1 MTWRFLVLSRRL
13 RLGFAGMLLL
23 GLGWGGFER
32 FVRSDGFRERVREAM
47 VRELER
53 ASGATVSIDEFRS
66 GTSRLSFDLVG
77 LEVRAPDSTRLPPVL
92 AVPEASV
99 RLGWKTLLGMQ
110 PSLESLRVND
120 PVVHVVVGDG
130 GASNIPTP
138 AAEGG
143 LPDLAIRH
151 FELNGGRL
159 VLNGE
164 EYGVHFSGSVLDFR
178 TEYDSGRET
187 YLLYATMSDPVWGV
201 GDDLAPTAARAEL
214 AASIGGSEI
223 EIRQVALYADDYSFS
238 AQGALAGR
246 DRPRFEG
253 TYSAQVEIGRFARW
267 VEGGPSLWSGTLST
281 EGRVHWDLRTG
292 RLDCTGSATG
302 AQIMYAGLEADAEFN
317 AAYESNGGSVKVT
330 EISGRTLGGDFSG
343 SALVTDL
350 LENPHFSA
358 SGTVNGI
365 QIGTMVAVAGMT
377 RLPWD
382 GVVEAGIEASGSP
395 AQGFEAALELAVT
408 PLGTASSLAIEGG
421 GSLRYRSRD
430 RIATISSLEIETP
443 NAVVSAVGSI
453 DLEGHG
459 EMEIQASM
467 ASRQAVERVL
477 AVVQPAAILPAP
489 APDGRY
495 SFRGSMRG
503 AAGRASAVVL
513 DGDFAIEDPVFG
525 DQQWE
530 RIAVTGTLSPS
541 GIEVRSGQ
549 LTDEKGGFSLYGQ
562 LPMQDDGALS
572 LVVSAEGVD
581 AGKLAKASGFGLP
594 IEGSLAMEL
603 KLSGTLRNPEAR
615 SEVQVNSPSLFGERF
630 EKLTAEV
637 LYDADGF
644 ELRNASLERGE
655 SVLRAQA
662 LMDPADQSIRIG
674 LETNRWPLDSFAWV
688 QLLAPGLTG
697 EVGFKLRGSGRL
709 ERPTRPLDSLELE
722 GSWMVADLR
731 KDGLDLGQWR
741 GELRSEPD
749 RQDIELDWEAEA
761 FGGSVDGHVA
771 LLQRDPARYKGN
783 ISFRDVRAERLLT
796 LFDLPTGSLQAE
808 IAGQAE
814 FDGAASGAETFEL
827 SGTIDTID
835 ARLSDD
841 DNAVRVTN
849 VFPMRWGITDGALRF
864 DSMHLTGSG
873 TDFAIDGLLALTD
886 AAETDLGIEGTVDL
900 PVLQGQFGEL
910 EVGGAAEVSMRVRG
924 SLSDPELEGS
934 LELLD
939 ASIRSPGFAVGFSD
953 IRGAIEFEQG
963 IGKID
968 GLSASSGGGT
978 LRLGGIVAYK
988 DSDFEYRL
996 QSTVED
1002 MRITHPETINSVIDG
1017 QFTLSGVGSQSFLNG
1032 EVLISRMVTREN
1044 ITFGDLFAAPAQPLD
1059 GRGAVPILQGMQLNI
1074 RVGAVPNLPV
1084 ETSLVRDI
1092 EADLDLTL
1100 VGTMANPSM
1109 LGTVGITRGEIGI
1122 LGTHYRINRGDISFE
1137 NPIRAEP
1144 VLNVEL
1150 EARIRDVDF
1159 ALVLSGPGSSLDLTY
1174 RSDPPLPFHELVNL
1188 VVIGKE
1194 PTFDPGIAPRRR
1206 IEQQSL
1212 VQTGADNLLSQA
1224 ISRPV
1229 SQRLQRFFGVS
1240 RLKVDPQVGGLEANP
1255 NARISTEQQIAEDL
1269 TLIYSYDLS
1278 SAQQQAIRVEWTP
1291 DRKWSFIVTRD
1302 QNGLVGSDVLYKVRL
1317 P

>member
-1 MTWRFLVLSRRL
+1 MIWRFLVSSRRL
-13 RLGFAGMLLL
+13 RLGFGGMLLV
-23 GLGWGGFER
+23 GLGWAGFER
-32 FVRSDGFRERVREAM
+32 FVRSDGFTEQVRETM

-53 ASGATVSIDEFRS
+53 ASGAAVSIDEFRR
-66 GTSRLSFDLVG
+66 GNSRLSFDLVG
-77 LEVRAPDSTRLPPVL
+77 LEVRTPRSATLPPVL

-99 RLGWKTLLGMQ
+99 RLGWKTLFGMQ
-110 PSLESLRVND
+110 PSLESLRVDD
-120 PVVHVVVGDG
+120 PVVHVVIGEG

-138 AAEGG
+138 TVEGG
-143 LPDLAIRH
+143 LPGVAIRH

-178 TEYDSGRET
+178 TDYDPVREA
-187 YLLYATMSDPVWGV
+187 YSLDATMSDPVWGV

-214 AASIGGSEI
+214 AASIGGSGI
-223 EIRQVALYADDYSFS
+223 EIRQVGLYADDYSFT
-238 AQGALAGR
+238 AQGALAGLE
-246 DRPRFEG
+246 RPRFEG
-253 TYSAQVEIGRFARW
+253 TYSSEADIERFAGW
-267 VEGGPSLWSGTLST
+267 VQGGSSLWSGALST

-292 RLDCTGSATG
+292 RLDCKGSAQGTR
-302 AQIMYAGLEADAEFN
+302 ITYAGLEAEAEFT
-317 AAYESNGGSVKVT
+317 AAYEGNGGSVQVT
-330 EISGRTLGGDFSG
+330 AISGRTLGGDFSG
-343 SALVTDL
+343 SALVAGL
-350 LENPHFSA
+350 RENPYFSA
-358 SGTVNGI
+358 SGKVSGI
-365 QIGTMVAVAGMT
+365 HIGTIVDVAGMT

-382 GVVEAGIEASGSP
+382 GVVEAGIEASGSL
-395 AQGFEAALELAVT
+395 AEGFEAALELAVT
-408 PLGTASSLAIEGG
+408 PLGAASSLAIEGG
-421 GSLRYRSRD
+421 GELRYRSRD
-430 RIATISSLEIETP
+430 GIATVSKLHIETP
-443 NAVVSAVGSI
+443 NALVGAVGSI
-453 DLEGHG
+453 DLAGHG
-459 EMEIQASM
+459 ELEIEASM

-477 AVVQPAAILPAP
+477 AVVQPAAILPAS
-489 APDGRY
+489 APEGRY
-495 SFRGSMRG
+495 SFRGSLRG
-503 AAGRASAVVL
+503 EAGQASAVVL
-513 DGDFAIEDPVFG
+513 DGDFSIENPVFG

-549 LTDEKGGFSLYGQ
+549 LTDEKGGFSLHGQ
-562 LPMQDDGALS
+562 LPMQDDGTLS

-581 AGKLAKASGFGLP
+581 AGKLAQASGFGLP

-603 KLSGTLRNPEAR
+603 AMSGTLRNPEAR
-615 SEVQVNSPSLFGERF
+615 SEVKVDSPSLFGERF
-630 EKLTAEV
+630 DNLTAEV

-655 SVLRAQA
+655 SVLQAQ
-662 LMDPADQSIRIG
+662 LWMDPADQSIRIG
-674 LETNRWPLDSFAWV
+674 METNRWPLDSFAWV
-688 QLLAPGLTG
+688 QLLAPGLSG
-697 EVGFKLRGSGRL
+697 QVGFELRGSGRL
-709 ERPTRPLDSLELE
+709 GRPTRPLDSLELE
-722 GSWMVADLR
+722 GSWVVADLR
-731 KDGLDLGQWR
+731 KDGSDLGQWR
-741 GELRSEPD
+741 GELRSERD
-749 RQDIELDWEAEA
+749 RQDIKLDWEAEA

-771 LLQRDPARYKGN
+771 LLQGAPASYNGN
-783 ISFRDVRAERLLT
+783 ISFRDLRAERLLT
-796 LFDLPTGSLQAE
+796 LFDLPTGSFQAE

-814 FDGAASGAETFEL
+814 FDGAAGDGETFEL

-835 ARLSDD
+835 ARLSGDED
-841 DNAVRVTN
+841 AVRVTN

-873 TDFAIDGLLALTD
+873 TDFEIDGLLALTD
-886 AAETDLGIEGTVDL
+886 EAETDLGIEGDVDL
-900 PVLQGQFGEL
+900 AVLQGQFEEL
-910 EVGGAAEVSMRVRG
+910 EVGGAAAVSMRIRG
-924 SLSDPELEGS
+924 SLRAPALEGS
-934 LELLD
+934 LELHD
-939 ASIRSPGFAVGFSD
+939 ASIRSPGFPSGFSD
-953 IRGAIEFEQG
+953 IRGAIDFEEG

-968 GLSASSGGGT
+968 ELSASSGGGT

-988 DSDFEYRL
+988 DSNLEYRL

-1002 MRITHPETINSVIDG
+1002 MRITHPDTINSVIDG

-1032 EVLISRMVTREN
+1032 EVLISRMSTRDS
-1044 ITFGDLFAAPAQPLD
+1044 ITFADLFAAPAQPLD
-1059 GRGAVPILQGMQLNI
+1059 GRGAIPMLQGMQLNI

-1122 LGTHYRINRGDISFE
+1122 LGTHYRITRGDISFE

-1144 VLNVEL
+1144 ELNVEL